1 MSVPT
6 SLEELVAEVKALG
19 AEDLMVV
26 FRSLGMNRIGSN
38 HTIDCHSNNTGNLCN
53 CVPDEPTWTQPEVLT
68 EFFGESWE
76 QRLAAAEERTRRRK
90 AAGLD

>member
-6 SLEELVAEVKALG
+6 SLEELITEVKALG

-26 FRSLGMNRIGSN
+26 FQGLGMNRIGHD
-38 HTIDCHSNNTGNLCN
+38 HTADCPSNNTGSPCN
-53 CVPDEPTWTQPEVLT
+53 CVPDEPTWTQPKVLT

-76 QRLAAAEERTRRRK
+76 QRLAARRDRARRRE
-90 AAGLD
+90 AAGLE

>member
-6 SLEELVAEVKALG
+6 SLEELIAEVKALG

-26 FRSLGMNRIGSN
+26 FRSLGMNRIGRD
-38 HTIDCHSNNTGNLCN
+38 HTIECSSNNTGNRCN
-53 CVPDEPTWTQPEVLT
+53 CVPDEPTWTQPKILT

-76 QRLAAAEERTRRRK
+76 QRLAARRDRARRRE